1 VSGLRAVRHDGHEH
15 EFEAAP
21 GLPERLPSDETLLWQ
36 GGPDWKQLA
45 RERFHVR
52 ALALY
57 FAVILALRA
66 GFVIADG
73 GSAGDAASAVLM
85 LLPLVLAALGMMT
98 LLAWLSARTTVYTIT
113 DRRVVMRV
121 GIVLSLTFNLPLSR
135 IESAGLKLTR
145 DGHGN
150 IPLLLAAPDRIAL
163 LHLWPHARPWR
174 AARPEPMLCCIAD
187 AARVAGL
194 LTEAWQAARSDAP
207 QTTPAAIAQQAD
219 TPAPRARRTGRAPQL
234 VTH

>member
-1 VSGLRAVRHDGHEH
+1 MSGLRAVRHDGHEH

-21 GLPERLPSDETLLWQ
+21 GLPERLPADETLLWQ
-36 GGPDWKQLA
+36 GGPDWRQLV
-45 RERFHVR
+45 RERFHLR
-52 ALALY
+52 GLALY

-73 GSAGDAASAVLM
+73 GSAADAVRAVLM
-85 LLPLVLAALGMMT
+85 LLPLVLAALGMIT

-121 GIVLSLTFNLPLSR
+121 GIVLSLTFNLPLNR

-194 LTEAWQAARSDAP
+194 LTEAWQAAHRARLQPARAQTAQTADA
-207 QTTPAAIAQQAD
+207 A
-219 TPAPRARRTGRAPQL
+219 APRARRTAGAPQL
-234 VTH
+234 ATH